1 MGAIPLCG
9 GNWGRGKLT
18 SYKEYDYY
26 GKKGNNSSSKKKKK
40 NKQNTKF
47 VKKNDYKSNNFY
59 TNELRPPK
67 KVENNVKKSQISLE
81 QNSKKDYTKINLRN
95 MKVCDMTLN
104 MKSLEEIKA
113 RFPNI
118 DINEKYL
125 EIFDVLENSNDNVSV
140 IAEAGC
146 GKSTLLSVLNYAI
159 NDNVVICASTGVAS
173 ALLSA
178 SSSELYATT
187 IHSTFKIKPQTIY
200 SSNNFHKVDIETK
213 AVIENMDVLIIDECS
228 MINASLFDYLIGFMK
243 YIRKG
248 TLPRIIL
255 FSDICQLPPVINN
268 SDSIISKYF
277 KTQYNGNIYF
287 FNSHA
292 YEDENFKTF
301 FLEKNYRQ
309 QNDDTFKN
317 ILNRIRVGKFTDE
330 DLELLNS
337 RVCAD
342 EDEEINWEIDHEPC
356 IRICS
361 TNKEVDEFNKMK
373 MDSISGE
380 EYVFK
385 ANMTESFR
393 YTDKFKSGLYP
404 EEIRVKIGCPIMI
417 THNDVGNNRM
427 FVNGSMGI
435 LKSCDVENR
444 KCIVTLTD
452 GIDVEVGE
460 FETQE
465 FEYNVDY
472 DENNRAEIT
481 AKPKA
486 SYSNVA
492 IKPCSSLTIHKTQGL
507 TIDKAIV
514 SFKGWIP
521 EDGVYVALSRMR
533 KLEDFRLVKP
543 LKPTDIKVNKEALDF
558 LKRETYK
565 EKKSTKEITEKVFE
579 DDNTDEF
586 LTKQIVESLVSLSH
600 DDKQIILEYIKTFA
614 NK

>member
-18 SYKEYDYY
+18 SYKSYDYY
-26 GKKGNNSSSKKKKK
+26 GKKGNNSSSKRKKK
-40 NKQNTKF
+40 NKSQNKQNEKSVKENKF
-47 VKKNDYKSNNFY
+47 PRKHKNNKNF
-59 TNELRPPK
+59 
-67 KVENNVKKSQISLE
+67 ENTVKKSQISLE
-81 QNSKKDYTKINLRN
+81 QNVQNDYTKLNLSN

-104 MKSLEEIKA
+104 MKSLEEIKV
-113 RFPNI
+113 RFPDI

-125 EIFDVLENSNDNVSV
+125 EIFDILKNSNDNVSV
-140 IAEAGC
+140 IGEGGC
-146 GKSTLLSVLNYAI
+146 GKSVLLSVLNYAI

-178 SSSELYATT
+178 SASDLYATT

-200 SSNNFHKVDIETK
+200 SSNSFHKVDIETK
-213 AVIENMDVLIIDECS
+213 AIIENMDILIIDECS

-255 FSDICQLPPVINN
+255 FSDICQLPPVIPNG
-268 SDSIISKYF
+268 DDIISKYF
-277 KTQYNGNIYF
+277 KSQYNGNVYF
-287 FNSHA
+287 FNAHA
-292 YEDENFKTF
+292 YEDEHFRTF

-330 DLELLNS
+330 DLKLLNS
-337 RVCAD
+337 RVLKD
-342 EDEEINWEIDHEPC
+342 EDAEINWELDNETS

-361 TNKEVDEFNKMK
+361 TNKEVDIYNKIK
-373 MDSISGE
+373 MDSLDSD

-435 LKSCDVENR
+435 LTSCDVENR
-444 KCIVTLTD
+444 KCTVRLND
-452 GIDVEVGE
+452 GIEVEVGE

-492 IKPCSSLTIHKTQGL
+492 IKPCSALTIHKTQGL

-514 SFKGWIP
+514 SFGHWIP

-533 KLEDFRLVKP
+533 NLEDFKLVKP
-543 LKPTDIKVNKEALDF
+543 LKSTDIKVNKEALEF
-558 LKRETYK
+558 LKRETSK
-565 EKKSTKEITEKVFE
+565 EKKSIKEVTEKVFE

-586 LTKQIVESLVSLSH
+586 LTKQIVESLSSLSH
-600 DDKQIILEYIKTFA
+600 DDKQVILEYIKTFA

>member
-1 MGAIPLCG
+1 MHKTVLHLH
-9 GNWGRGKLT
+9 KL
-18 SYKEYDYY
+18 SLHLYILNPRDDY
-26 GKKGNNSSSKKKKK
+26 
-40 NKQNTKF
+40 
-47 VKKNDYKSNNFY
+47 
-59 TNELRPPK
+59 
-67 KVENNVKKSQISLE
+67 
-81 QNSKKDYTKINLRN
+81 
-95 MKVCDMTLN
+95 
-104 MKSLEEIKA
+104 
-113 RFPNI
+113 
-118 DINEKYL
+118 EKYL
-125 EIFDVLENSNDNVSV
+125 EIFDILKNTNDNISV
-140 IAEAGC
+140 IASAGC

-159 NDNVVICASTGVAS
+159 EDNVVICASTGVAS
-173 ALLSA
+173 ALLST
-178 SSSELYATT
+178 SSSDLYATT

-200 SSNNFHKVDIETK
+200 SSNSFHKVDIETK
-213 AVIENMDVLIIDECS
+213 AVIENMDVLVIDECS

-255 FSDICQLPPVINN
+255 FSDICQLPPVIPNG
-268 SDSIISKYF
+268 DDVISKYF
-277 KTQYNGNIYF
+277 KSQYNGNVYF
-287 FNSHA
+287 FNAHA
-292 YEDENFKTF
+292 YEDEHFRTF

-309 QNDDTFKN
+309 EKDETFKDL
-317 ILNRIRVGKFTDE
+317 LNRIRVGKFTDE
-330 DLELLNS
+330 DLKLLNS
-337 RVCAD
+337 RVLKD
-342 EDEEINWEIDHEPC
+342 EDEEINWELDNETS

-361 TNKEVDEFNKMK
+361 TNKEVDVYNKIK
-373 MDSISGE
+373 MDSLTSD

-393 YTDKFKSGLYP
+393 YTDKFKSDLYP

-435 LKSCDVENR
+435 LTSCDVENR
-444 KCIVTLTD
+444 KCTVRLND
-452 GIDVEVGE
+452 GIEVEVGE

-514 SFKGWIP
+514 SFGNWIP

-533 KLEDFRLVKP
+533 NLEDFKLVKP
-543 LKPTDIKVNKEALDF
+543 LKPTDIKVNKEALEF
-558 LKRETYK
+558 LKRESSKDYNK
-565 EKKSTKEITEKVFE
+565 KKSDEVIEKVFE
-579 DDNTDEF
+579 EEKSDNDEV
-586 LTKQIVESLVSLSH
+586 LTKQIVDSLVSLSH
-600 DDKQIILEYIKTFA
+600 EDKQIILEYIKTFA